1 MKIEDIWGGAAS
13 GLIGE
18 VITEDTYRIKELKF
32 TPTIIFD
39 LGCNIGIFTQ
49 YVRSLFPDAFIVSV
63 EPNEENFKWAKYFTP
78 PDDKILFI
86 NKAIGIG
93 QIYHGLTAANGSGET
108 YLSIMNGYPQKEMD
122 EAVENNLGIERSEVE
137 TVMPDE
143 LINTFTKEGDK
154 VLVKIDCEGAENII
168 FSHEP
173 SMEALRKCEYV
184 CIEVH
189 RYALSGGELWQ
200 KVQDKTRIA
209 LDSFKEM
216 HYIEEDGVHFWATK
230 KAI

>member
-1 MKIEDIWGGAAS
+1 MNVEDIWDGAAG
-13 GLIGE
+13 GLLGE
-18 VITEDTYRIKELKF
+18 VTVDDTYKIKDLKF
-32 TPTIIFD
+32 TPSIIFD
-39 LGCNIGIFTQ
+39 LGCNIGIFTR

-63 EPNEENFKWAKYFTP
+63 EPNEENIKWAKYFTP
-78 PDDKILFI
+78 PDEKIHFI

-108 YLSIMNGYPQKEMD
+108 YLSIMNGYPKKEMD

-143 LINTFTKEGDK
+143 LFNRFVKEGDK

-173 SMEALRKCEYV
+173 SMEALRKCDYV
-184 CIEVH
+184 CMEVH
-189 RYALSGGELWQ
+189 RYALSGGEHWEL
-200 KVQDKTRIA
+200 VQNKTREA
-209 LDSFKEM
+209 LDSFKYT
-216 HYIEEDGVHFWATK
+216 HDLYEDGVHFFATLK
-230 KAI
+230 K